1 MFATVWAF
9 NKVGMNVSESS
20 KGFIIDESA
29 PSVRRKPSFWLDGT
43 PIKRNL
49 SQWDRSVLKL
59 NWEFVDQESPITS
72 HVISLLTHHD
82 GHTPIENINI
92 GSEQHFTITLDGE
105 NWLNNGD
112 RYVVEVTACNAA
124 GQCSTER
131 TNDFIVDS
139 TPPHMGGVQSHQP
152 NTWRNFA
159 DMTNTTMT
167 NISLTWYGFY
177 DQESGIDQYFVT
189 VSRSFYMQELSGGII
204 TVQHN
209 ITSHIQTVNI
219 TLMESLRNDEMIIVS
234 IWAQNEVGLNSTVS
248 KTTFLTLSHK
258 VNGKEEMDKGTFAIQ
273 KHSCDVHSCLK
284 DCTCSVIGKPCV
296 EVEASNLTHCNEID
310 ANGTASQQAFTVMG
324 GLLNQHM
331 SVTTSSAC
339 LAGQWYRSDSSNVTV
354 QRYEWGLGV
363 HRLVVGAGIFD
374 LKSESPWHDIGL
386 LQQFVYCLPTNKS
399 LTHKEEYVVYVRAWY
414 DSATY
419 ATFASPPIKID
430 HTPPSVLRGQHI
442 IEGDISCSTDMD
454 FINWTDSIHACWANV
469 FSEQQST
476 ISFYTIGFG
485 TSPNGEYSV
494 FNFPLCPCE
503 FDQWNFCFE
512 TFPHKINL
520 CNVIHFAA
528 DDIISTTN
536 VGLNV
541 SITFEDVTLQHATK
555 YYFTVTS
562 VNEVGLF
569 STLASDGFIVDINKP
584 TTSVVFNSAF
594 HRDVRFQSSTTEFTA
609 SWHGFQ
615 DHCSGVQTYLIAL
628 VDDFDANNLI
638 FNNAAFLTSF
648 TFSNVTLV
656 KDAAGHESDVVFS
669 APVVIDSSAPHGYQ
683 CVRFVAFECIVDTT
697 TDEDTVTDSFTIN
710 IQKDTIYRIEGSV
723 DNATHVNIV
732 FQLDHL
738 HTPIPVR
745 VLHNGS
751 FDFSYTFVAAYTQRQ
766 NISLTF
772 ISDGTETLYHRIIM
786 SKCADT
792 IVNDSNAFE
801 VIQLAPDTFV
811 VNVFVIDLDSDVR
824 QVHRTHINF
833 CIMLNMLT
841 KLLKSIIKHMACC
854 DFFTRNSKS

>member
-92 GSEQHFTITLDGE
+92 GSEQHFTI
-105 NWLNNGD
+105 
-112 RYVVEVTACNAA
+112 
-124 GQCSTER
+124 
-131 TNDFIVDS
+131 
-139 TPPHMGGVQSHQP
+139 
-152 NTWRNFA
+152 
-159 DMTNTTMT
+159 
-167 NISLTWYGFY
+167 
-177 DQESGIDQYFVT
+177 
-189 VSRSFYMQELSGGII
+189 
-204 TVQHN
+204 
-209 ITSHIQTVNI
+209 
-219 TLMESLRNDEMIIVS
+219 
-234 IWAQNEVGLNSTVS
+234 
-248 KTTFLTLSHK
+248 
-258 VNGKEEMDKGTFAIQ
+258 
-273 KHSCDVHSCLK
+273 
-284 DCTCSVIGKPCV
+284 
-296 EVEASNLTHCNEID
+296 
-310 ANGTASQQAFTVMG
+310 
-324 GLLNQHM
+324 
-331 SVTTSSAC
+331 
-339 LAGQWYRSDSSNVTV
+339 
-354 QRYEWGLGV
+354 
-363 HRLVVGAGIFD
+363 FD

-430 HTPPSVLRGQHI
+430 HNPPSVLHGQHI
-442 IEGDISCSTDMD
+442 IEGDTSCSTDMD

-528 DDIISTTN
+528 DDIISTTY

-584 TTSVVFNSAF
+584 STGVVFNSAF

-615 DHCSGVQTYLIAL
+615 DHCSGVQTYFIAL
-628 VDDFDANNLI
+628 IDGSDANSLS
-638 FNNAAFLTSF
+638 FNNIAFLTTY
-648 TFSNVTLV
+648 TFNVSLV
-656 KDAAGHESDVVFS
+656 EGRSYSAAVKAVDAAGHESDVVFS
-669 APVVIDSSAPHGYQ
+669 APVVIDSSAPYGYQ
-683 CVRFVAFECIVDTT
+683 CIKFVAFESIFDTT
-697 TDEDTVTDSFTIN
+697 TDEDTITSSFTTN
-710 IQKDTIYRIEGSV
+710 MQEDTIYKIEGTIN
-723 DNATHVNIV
+723 NATHVKVV
-732 FQLDHL
+732 FQLDLL

-751 FDFSYTFVAAYTQRQ
+751 FEFSYTFVVAYTQRH

-772 ISDGTETLYHRIIM
+772 ISDDTENLSHRIIM